1 MPLFAPPS
9 SRKLDPAQARAWAI
23 FEIAYT
29 AIDFVAAALFIV
41 GSVLFFNE
49 ATTRAGTWLFLI
61 GSVFFALKPTL
72 RLTREIWLAGRGD
85 TETLARRAEKD
96 VETDDPPFRKPGD

>member
-1 MPLFAPPS
+1 MPIFAPPS
-9 SRKLDPAQARAWAI
+9 SRKLDPAQARGWAL

-29 AIDFVAAALFIV
+29 AIDFTAAALFIV

-72 RLTREIWLAGRGD
+72 RLLREVWLAGRGD
-85 TETLARRAEKD
+85 TGALARRAES
-96 VETDDPPFRKPGD
+96 EMGTDDPPFRKPKD